1 MGSDLIAKLIW
12 IGIGIIFFVLVIVL
26 GHMAMSSSKSSQ
38 TESQLSTIISNVQGL
53 YANQPDFTGLSTA
66 TAISGGV
73 IPSSMVSGTGTSAT
87 ATDTY
92 GGPVDVNVSSTNHD
106 EFTVEFDNIPQ
117 HACVSIGSSISGS
130 NLVSLTVNGTSVGS
144 DVISPSYLATPC
156 NNATNTMVWTFN

>member
-12 IGIGIIFFVLVIVL
+12 IAIGIIFFVLVIVL

-53 YANQPDFTGLSTA
+53 YANQPSFSGLSTA
-66 TAISGGV
+66 TAIAGGV
-73 IPSSMVSGTGTSAT
+73 IPSSMAASGATT

-92 GGPVDVNVSSTNHD
+92 GGSVDVNVASNLD

-130 NLVSLTVNGTSVGS
+130 NLVSLTVNGTNVGS
-144 DVISPSYLATPC
+144 DVISPSSLATSC
-156 NNATNTMVWTFN
+156 NNAINAMVWTFN